1 MRESLHNFKKENKQI
16 CVGWLLQDHP
26 NSFINGFSQ
35 NLIEYYY
42 VSLDIFGAKQYI
54 GNSIDDLQ
62 SQSQDYKQ
70 LLIIKQGTVF
80 RDLSGFITKLSKEN
94 NASAILNANEYVD
107 DIIDFNT
114 NNVDNMSELTDIL
127 NLQVSFVANTERFM
141 YKPVHGETFTK
152 LITSSGGLNPILY
165 PWSLHMT
172 NGSTVDVVDLSNIAL
187 VNAKRWVNEWDGK
200 DCVNFVNMLIDSTS
214 VDGVTFITR
223 GGAHK
228 DRMQKLV
235 DEQDGFQKW
244 FTNTL
249 PYINYN
255 YRKHDFF
262 NSIENDKLVESA
274 KNNVG
279 NVYIHLS
286 NIYHYQP
293 TAFYYN
299 LKSRI
304 SMQNSLINK
313 LKTANLG
320 KKVMITYIDAQHRL
334 PPAPIWVDDIKTEEI
349 LEKYHIFPWQ

>member
-1 MRESLHNFKKENKQI
+1 MRNSLHNFKKENKQI
-16 CVGWLLQDHP
+16 CVGWLLQENP
-26 NSFINGFSQ
+26 NTFINGFSQ
-35 NLIEYYY
+35 NLAEYYY
-42 VSLDIFGAKQYI
+42 VSLDIFGIKQYI

-62 SQSQDYKQ
+62 KQSTDYKQ
-70 LLIIKQGTVF
+70 ILIIEQGIVF
-80 RDLSGFITKLSKEN
+80 RDLAGFITKIANEN
-94 NASAILNANEYVD
+94 NAIIYASDNTD

-114 NNVDNMSELTDIL
+114 NNTDNMSELTDIL

-141 YKPVHGETFTK
+141 YKPTPNEKFTK

-165 PWSLHMT
+165 PWSLNMS
-172 NGSTVDVVDLSNIAL
+172 NDATVDVVDLSNIAL

-200 DCVNFVNMLIDSTS
+200 DCITFVDMLLESTS
-214 VDGVTFITR
+214 VDGLTFITR

-228 DRMQKLV
+228 YRMQKLV
-235 DEQDGFQKW
+235 NQQYGFEDW
-244 FTNTL
+244 FSNIL

-262 NSIENDKLVESA
+262 NSIENDKLVEGV

-313 LKTANLG
+313 LKAANLG

-334 PPAPIWVDDIKTEEI
+334 PPAPIWVNDIETPEM
-349 LEKYHIFPWQ
+349 LEKYNIFPWQQ

>member
-1 MRESLHNFKKENKQI
+1 MRDSLHNFKKENNQI
-16 CVGWLLQDHP
+16 CIGWLLQE
-26 NSFINGFSQ
+26 NSNAFINGFSQ
-35 NLIEYYY
+35 NIAEYGY
-42 VSLDIFGAKQYI
+42 VSFDIFGIKQYI
-54 GNSIDDLQ
+54 GHSVESLQ
-62 SQSQDYKQ
+62 EQSQDYKQ
-70 LLIIKQGTVF
+70 MLVIKQGIVF
-80 RDLSGFITKLSKEN
+80 RDLAGFITN
-94 NASAILNANEYVD
+94 VANESNTIIYASDYAD

-114 NNVDNMSELTDIL
+114 TNADNMSELTDIL

-141 YKPVHGETFTK
+141 YKPTPGQKFTK

-165 PWSLHMT
+165 PWVLNMT
-172 NGSTVDVVDLSNIAL
+172 NGATVDVVDLSNIAL

-200 DCVNFVNMLIDSTS
+200 DCITFANMLLDSTS
-214 VDGVTFITR
+214 VDGLTFITR

-228 DRMQKLV
+228 HRMQELV
-235 DEQDGFQKW
+235 NQQDGFETW
-244 FTNTL
+244 FNNTL

-262 NSIENDKLVESA
+262 NNTENDKLVESV

-313 LKTANLG
+313 LKAANLG

-334 PPAPIWVDDIKTEEI
+334 PPAPIWVDDIETPEI
-349 LEKYHIFPWQ
+349 LEKYNIFPWQQ